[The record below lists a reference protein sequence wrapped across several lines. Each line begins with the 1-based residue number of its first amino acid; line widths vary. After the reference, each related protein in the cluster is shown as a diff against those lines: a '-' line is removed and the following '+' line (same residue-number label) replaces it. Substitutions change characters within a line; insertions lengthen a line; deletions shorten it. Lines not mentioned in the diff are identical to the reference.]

1 MAQRNGK
8 PNGSARNGNGAS
20 KRSNGAAKPAP
31 RTAAGV
37 AYDAFKDF
45 EGKRYTGMKVGRGHK
60 WNYEQGEWT
69 EKKVTP
75 DKWEFRYAVTKRRKG
90 RAPEGSGVPVGT
102 AYHWYILAHQT
113 VTKLDANSYE
123 TDMVG
128 MKHKLAHKRA
138 DKQAWSASDNA
149 QRKHLIKILQE
160 MISQLSEQPA
170 EQAAAAGPPKPARAA
185 RAKAPKKA
193 RAKPSKKAERTPSD
207 RHLAAA

>member
-1 MAQRNGK
+1 MATQNGK
-8 PNGSARNGNGAS
+8 TNGSARNRNGAP
-20 KRSNGAAKPAP
+20 KRANGGAKPAP

-60 WNYEQGEWT
+60 WNYQQGEWT

-75 DKWEFRYAVTKRRKG
+75 DKWEFRYAVTKQRKG

-113 VTKLDANSYE
+113 VTKLDANTYD

-128 MKHKLAHKRA
+128 MKHKLSHKRA
-138 DKQAWSASDNA
+138 DKESWSASDGA
-149 QRKHLIKILQE
+149 QKKHLIKILRE
-160 MISQLSEQPA
+160 MIAQLSEEPA
-170 EQAAAAGPPKPARAA
+170 EQATAAAAAKARRVP
-185 RAKAPKKA
+185 RAKAAQK
-193 RAKPSKKAERTPSD
+193 AKPSKKAARTPRD